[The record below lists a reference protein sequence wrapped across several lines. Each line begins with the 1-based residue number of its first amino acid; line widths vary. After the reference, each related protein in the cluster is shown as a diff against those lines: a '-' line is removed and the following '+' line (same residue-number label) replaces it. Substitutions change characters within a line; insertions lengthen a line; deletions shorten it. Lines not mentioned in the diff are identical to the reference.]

1 MDLSCLA
8 NNRKS
13 FFVSFHSSSCRY
25 AENFKSFPLLSFT
38 SFIHFW
44 KLYIPNLCLCLDSIC
59 PQLPSEDAGRIT
71 PIFYQN
77 PTGLLSRIRYVKSIL
92 LSSHPLDVS
101 GSLHRQNSPRS
112 LHAELPV
119 FTHSCKQELPRQVQH
134 QSKTLSPPQGLQL
147 TEVAFCLNALSLSGV
162 KNKACQ
168 RFTAC
173 REKDINY
180 SRQRVEKSCLE

>member
-1 MDLSCLA
+1 MWRASSWVPTLWMCQG
-8 NNRKS
+8 
-13 FFVSFHSSSCRY
+13 VS
-25 AENFKSFPLLSFT
+25 T
-38 SFIHFW
+38 
-44 KLYIPNLCLCLDSIC
+44 
-59 PQLPSEDAGRIT
+59 GRT
-71 PIFYQN
+71 VPDPCMLN
-77 PTGLLSRIRYVKSIL
+77 
-92 LSSHPLDVS
+92 
-101 GSLHRQNSPRS
+101 SLW
-112 LHAELPV
+112 

-180 SRQRVEKSCLE
+180 SRQRVEKSCLEWEVPVLSCHLPRVTSRAVLQLSHREQVGPDTWERGGQEEPA